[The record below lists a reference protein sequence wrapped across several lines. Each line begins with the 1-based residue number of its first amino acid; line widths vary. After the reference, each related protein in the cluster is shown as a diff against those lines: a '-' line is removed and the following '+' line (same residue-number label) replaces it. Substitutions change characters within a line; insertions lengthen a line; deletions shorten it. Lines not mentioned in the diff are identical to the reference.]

1 MSSAWVHMLGQA
13 YPEYSDLQ
21 YSMEKGPSIKPVLTK
36 VKNQWRLTLEEEWYH
51 DSGGSYTINSGSV
64 MLDDIVEWTEKE
76 LTKWKDCNR
85 TAWDMWQFKYKRD
98 AEKFITLFHLIWQQ

>member
-1 MSSAWVHMLGQA
+1 MLGQA
-13 YPEYSDLQ
+13 YPEYSDLK

-36 VKNQWRLTLEEEWYH
+36 VKNQWRLTLEEEWHH

-76 LTKWKDCNR
+76 LTKWKD
-85 TAWDMWQFKYKRD
+85 YKSIGQNSNLD
-98 AEKFITLFHLIWQQ
+98 I

>member
-1 MSSAWVHMLGQA
+1 MLGQA

>member
-1 MSSAWVHMLGQA
+1 MLGQA
-13 YPEYSDLQ
+13 YPEYSNLK

>member
-1 MSSAWVHMLGQA
+1 MISAWVHMLGQA

-21 YSMEKGPSIKPVLTK
+21 YSMEKGPRIKPVLTK
-36 VKNQWRLTLEEEWYH
+36 VKNQWRLTLEEEWHH

>member
-51 DSGGSYTINSGSV
+51 DSGGSYTISGSST
-64 MLDDIVEWTEKE
+64 LDNIVEWTEQE
-76 LTKWKDCNR
+76 LVKWKDCNR

>member
-13 YPEYSDLQ
+13 YPEYSDLK

-36 VKNQWRLTLEEEWYH
+36 VKNQWRLTLEEEWQH

-64 MLDDIVEWTEKE
+64 MLDDIIEWTEKE
-76 LTKWKDCNR
+76 LTKWKDCRR
-85 TAWDMWQFKYKRD
+85 TAWDMWQFKSKRD